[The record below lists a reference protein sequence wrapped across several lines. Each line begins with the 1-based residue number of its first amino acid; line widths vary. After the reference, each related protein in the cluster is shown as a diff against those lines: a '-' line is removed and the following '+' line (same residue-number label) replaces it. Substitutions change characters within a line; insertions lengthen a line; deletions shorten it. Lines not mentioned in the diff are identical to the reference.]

1 MHKDDI
7 MSPASDVGIGSVTQ
21 VQIGKKAF
29 PGKIAAFG
37 KYSVCACLLQ
47 YIQST
52 KFKVTL

>member
-7 MSPASDVGIGSVTQ
+7 MSPASDVGIGSVIQ

-29 PGKIAAFG
+29 PGKVTAFG

-47 YIQST
+47 YIRST